1 MIYELTVDTVKS
13 MRAPEYLELIAG
25 TLTETWTDG
34 HGQLVGSWVSD
45 IGQLN
50 EVIHLWCFR
59 DLNERERFYA
69 DLSQRRAGIEDKAR
83 ALEKRRT
90 STILRA
96 LMDVTPP
103 PSSGYVYELR
113 HYWLMSGTT
122 PQWAKLFL
130 DAMPARKQY
139 STVVGLWA
147 AEGDRGNEVYHL
159 WAYKDLKERAEVRAV
174 ALRNTAWQAF
184 VIADTPLLDEMENT
198 ILLPTRYS
206 PLA

>member
-1 MIYELTVDTVKS
+1 MIYELTVDTVRS
-13 MRAPEYLELIAG
+13 MRAQEYLELIAG
-25 TLTETWTDG
+25 TMAENRAEG
-34 HGQLVGSWVSD
+34 HGQLVGAWVSD

-50 EVIHLWCFR
+50 QVVHLWRFNDLDER
-59 DLNERERFYA
+59 DRFYA
-69 DLSQRRAGIEDKAR
+69 NLSQRRASIEEKAR
-83 ALEKRRT
+83 TLEKRRS
-90 STILRA
+90 STTLRA

-113 HYWLMSGTT
+113 HYWLMPGTT
-122 PQWAKLFL
+122 PRWAKLFL
-130 DAMPARKQY
+130 DAMPARKRY

-147 AEGDRGNEVYHL
+147 AEGERGNEVYHL
-159 WAYKDLKERAEVRAV
+159 WAYKDLKERAEIRVS
-174 ALRNTAWQAF
+174 ALMNPAWQAF